1 NAPVTPLEGW
11 LRIPAAVI
19 YALSVLALI
28 AFSVIL
34 FKRTADRRQLF
45 SFLLVWLVL
54 GTVALLYS
62 LSEAGEGRGLTVR
75 YVLPLYIPLAIAAGL
90 LLETLWRRARLAAV
104 LVALLLV
111 LFQVSGYYLP
121 WTPQRRYLRDLLRQ
135 DAELVRFLDKNQ
147 IRWICGN
154 YWVVYP

>member
-1 NAPVTPLEGW
+1 AGALPWILYNIRYSLPSLRESYAGRPVHGIPEAVSNLQYFFTYNVRELAIGWNPLFENAPVTPLEGW

-34 FKRTADRRQLF
+34 FKRTADRRQLS

-75 YVLPLYIPLAIAAGL
+75 YVLPLYI
-90 LLETLWRRARLAAV
+90 
-104 LVALLLV
+104 
-111 LFQVSGYYLP
+111 
-121 WTPQRRYLRDLLRQ
+121 
-135 DAELVRFLDKNQ
+135 
-147 IRWICGN
+147 
-154 YWVVYP
+154 